1 VGAGARL
8 AATVHK
14 GRNARAGRRS
24 SAGAASQRTTGSGKG
39 TLRRCLNAWTFQ
51 QDLGRESA
59 TCATCTSGA
68 PRPSRPLSRCRRTK
82 LLEHPL
88 VRAHTAEAMI
98 DDLLFKV
105 VRSKGTDE
113 VLARAVNLL
122 IARGAH
128 REAARIYP
136 RT

>member
-1 VGAGARL
+1 
-8 AATVHK
+8 
-14 GRNARAGRRS
+14 
-24 SAGAASQRTTGSGKG
+24 
-39 TLRRCLNAWTFQ
+39 
-51 QDLGRESA
+51 
-59 TCATCTSGA
+59 
-68 PRPSRPLSRCRRTK
+68 
-82 LLEHPL
+82 
-88 VRAHTAEAMI
+88 MI